1 MSESLQ
7 EKQEYLRQEIMD
19 QGYDGGAFSSFISSI
34 RGEEEVDLDSWTFED
49 LKSVVAQFKS
59 QYGQNEANQEN
70 VKEEGQNDT
79 NEVPQ
84 QNQEMQE
91 VQEEK
96 KEVQEKVEKKPT
108 SENDF
113 PNELL
118 DPLYKVMKTEKMIPN
133 EISDK
138 RNLFITISNPQKI
151 KQGLLSMAYYQYD
164 MQTEPMGYKV
174 VRKVNDFTFLYE
186 TLPLFNCAVFNPIL
200 PHFEFGLKDD
210 SPKKMLYIQNYMNSL
225 VENIFF
231 RTLPIVYEFLTLPQV
246 KWNSKRLEY
255 AKMKTLPISK
265 MPTLEGELVVNINK
279 EEDAKALKIKEE
291 INKKTEALDS
301 VNSTVDEILNCF
313 DKLNTLYKNLGKAF
327 LDLEKA
333 YTSNETMNGFFNRL
347 KTLSVTWSDDYL
359 KIKEVFKDDFKYYF
373 KYMNKE
379 NVSYLRKF
387 EEFKVTREDYK
398 KNYEKVKR
406 LQIRQQKDLD
416 SIKTLRVEY
425 GLQLLMV
432 NDEYKKLIER
442 QAYRCMVQFMKY
454 NENQNTILKDYENCR
469 KLFIINQSGD
479 NPEEGGENQN
489 QQQ

>member
-1 MSESLQ
+1 MSETLQ
-7 EKQEYLRQEIMD
+7 EKQEYLRQEIME
-19 QGYDGGAFSSFISSI
+19 QGYDGNAFFVFISSI
-34 RGEEEVDLDSWTFED
+34 RGEEEVDLDSWSFED

-59 QYGQNEANQEN
+59 QYNQNQNEVNQESAEEQGQNNS
-70 VKEEGQNDT
+70 
-79 NEVPQ
+79 NEPPQ
-84 QNQEMQE
+84 QNQEM
-91 VQEEK
+91 EEK
-96 KEVQEKVEKKPT
+96 KEVEKKPT

-113 PNELL
+113 PNDLL
-118 DPLYKVMKTEKMIPN
+118 DPLYKVMKTEKMVPN

-138 RNLFITISNPQKI
+138 RNLFITISNPQKV

-231 RTLPIVYEFLTLPQV
+231 RTLPIIYEFLTLPQV
-246 KWNSKRLEY
+246 KWNSKRMEY

-265 MPTLEGELVVNINK
+265 MPTLEGELIVNINK

-301 VNSTVDEILNCF
+301 INSTVDEILNCF
-313 DKLNTLYKNLGKAF
+313 DKLNILYKNLGKAL
-327 LDLEKA
+327 LDLEKV
-333 YTSNETMNGFFNRL
+333 YQSNETMNGFFNRL
-347 KTLSVTWSDDYL
+347 KTLSVIWSDDYP
-359 KIKEVFKDDFKYYF
+359 KIKEVFKDDFKYFF

-379 NVSYLRKF
+379 NVSYLKKF
-387 EEFKVTREDYK
+387 EEFRVTREDYK
-398 KNYEKVKR
+398 KNYEKIKR
-406 LQIRQQKDLD
+406 LQIRQPKDLET
-416 SIKTLRVEY
+416 IKTLRVEY

-454 NENQNTILKDYENCR
+454 NENQNIILKDYENCR
-469 KLFIINQSGD
+469 KLFIINQQQE
-479 NPEEGGENQN
+479 NPEESGENQN
-489 QQQ
+489 QEQ

>member
-1 MSESLQ
+1 MKETLQ
-7 EKQEYLRQEIMD
+7 EKQEYLRQEIME
-19 QGYDGGAFSSFISSI
+19 QGYDGNAFFVFISSI
-34 RGEEEVDLDSWTFED
+34 RGEEEVDLDSWSFED

-59 QYGQNEANQEN
+59 QYNQNQNEVNQESAEEQGQNNS
-70 VKEEGQNDT
+70 
-79 NEVPQ
+79 NEQPQ
-84 QNQEMQE
+84 QNQEM
-91 VQEEK
+91 EEK
-96 KEVQEKVEKKPT
+96 KEVEKKPT

-113 PNELL
+113 PNDLL
-118 DPLYKVMKTEKMIPN
+118 DPLYKVMKTEKMVPN

-138 RNLFITISNPQKI
+138 RNLFITISNPQKV

-231 RTLPIVYEFLTLPQV
+231 RTLPIIYEFLTLPQV
-246 KWNSKRLEY
+246 KWNSKRMEY

-265 MPTLEGELVVNINK
+265 MPTLEGELIVNINK

-301 VNSTVDEILNCF
+301 INSTVDEILNCF
-313 DKLNTLYKNLGKAF
+313 DKLNILYKNLGKAL
-327 LDLEKA
+327 LDLEKV
-333 YTSNETMNGFFNRL
+333 YQSNETMNGFFNRL
-347 KTLSVTWSDDYL
+347 KTLSVIWSDDYF
-359 KIKEVFKDDFKYYF
+359 KIKEVFKDDFKYFF

-379 NVSYLRKF
+379 NVSYLKKF
-387 EEFKVTREDYK
+387 EEFRVTREDYK
-398 KNYEKVKR
+398 KNYEKIKR
-406 LQIRQQKDLD
+406 LQIRHPKDLET
-416 SIKTLRVEY
+416 IKTLRVEY

-469 KLFIINQSGD
+469 KLFIINQQQE
-479 NPEEGGENQN
+479 NPEESGENQN
-489 QQQ
+489 QEQ

>member
-1 MSESLQ
+1 MSETLQ
-7 EKQEYLRQEIMD
+7 EKQEYLRQEIME
-19 QGYDGGAFSSFISSI
+19 QGYDGNAFFVFISSI
-34 RGEEEVDLDSWTFED
+34 RGEEEVDLDSWSFED

-59 QYGQNEANQEN
+59 QYNQNQNEANQESA
-70 VKEEGQNDT
+70 EEQGQNNS
-79 NEVPQ
+79 NEPPQ
-84 QNQEMQE
+84 QNQEM
-91 VQEEK
+91 EEK
-96 KEVQEKVEKKPT
+96 KEVEKKPT

-113 PNELL
+113 PNDLL
-118 DPLYKVMKTEKMIPN
+118 DPLYKVMKTEKMVPN

-138 RNLFITISNPQKI
+138 RNLFITISNPQKV

-231 RTLPIVYEFLTLPQV
+231 RTLPIIYEFLTLPQV
-246 KWNSKRLEY
+246 KWNSKRMEY

-265 MPTLEGELVVNINK
+265 MPTLEGELIVNINK

-301 VNSTVDEILNCF
+301 INSTVDEILNCF
-313 DKLNTLYKNLGKAF
+313 DKLNILYKNLGKAL
-327 LDLEKA
+327 LDLEKV
-333 YTSNETMNGFFNRL
+333 YQSNETMNGFFNRL
-347 KTLSVTWSDDYL
+347 KTLSVIWSDDYP
-359 KIKEVFKDDFKYYF
+359 KIKEVFKDDFKYFF

-379 NVSYLRKF
+379 NVSYLKKF
-387 EEFKVTREDYK
+387 EEFRVTREDYK
-398 KNYEKVKR
+398 KNYEKIKR
-406 LQIRQQKDLD
+406 LQIRQPKDLET
-416 SIKTLRVEY
+416 IKTLRVEY

-469 KLFIINQSGD
+469 KLFIINQQQE
-479 NPEEGGENQN
+479 NPEESGENQN
-489 QQQ
+489 QEQ

>member
-1 MSESLQ
+1 MSETLQ
-7 EKQEYLRQEIMD
+7 EKQEYLRQEIME
-19 QGYDGGAFSSFISSI
+19 QGYDGNAFFVFISSI
-34 RGEEEVDLDSWTFED
+34 RGEEEVDLDSWSFDD

-59 QYGQNEANQEN
+59 QYNQNQNEVNQESAEEQGQNNS
-70 VKEEGQNDT
+70 
-79 NEVPQ
+79 NEPPQ
-84 QNQEMQE
+84 QNQEM
-91 VQEEK
+91 EEK
-96 KEVQEKVEKKPT
+96 KEVEKKPT

-113 PNELL
+113 PNDLL
-118 DPLYKVMKTEKMIPN
+118 DPLYKVMKTEKMVPN

-138 RNLFITISNPQKI
+138 RNLFITISNPQKV

-231 RTLPIVYEFLTLPQV
+231 RTLPIIYEFLTLPQV
-246 KWNSKRLEY
+246 KWNSKRMEY

-265 MPTLEGELVVNINK
+265 MPTLEGELIVNINK

-301 VNSTVDEILNCF
+301 INSTVDELLNCF
-313 DKLNTLYKNLGKAF
+313 DKLNILYKNLGKAL
-327 LDLEKA
+327 LDLEKV
-333 YTSNETMNGFFNRL
+333 YQSNETMNGFFNRF
-347 KTLSVTWSDDYL
+347 KTLSVIWSDDYF
-359 KIKEVFKDDFKYYF
+359 KIKEVFKDDFKYFF

-379 NVSYLRKF
+379 NVSYLKKF
-387 EEFKVTREDYK
+387 EEFRVTREDYK
-398 KNYEKVKR
+398 KNYEKIKR
-406 LQIRQQKDLD
+406 LQIRQPKDLET
-416 SIKTLRVEY
+416 IKTLRVEY

-469 KLFIINQSGD
+469 KLFIINQQQE
-479 NPEEGGENQN
+479 NHEESGENQN
-489 QQQ
+489 QEQ

>member
-1 MSESLQ
+1 MSETLQ
-7 EKQEYLRQEIMD
+7 EKQEYLRQEIME
-19 QGYDGGAFSSFISSI
+19 QGYDGNAFFVFISSI
-34 RGEEEVDLDSWTFED
+34 RGEEEVDLDSWSFED

-59 QYGQNEANQEN
+59 QYNQNQNEVNQESAEEQGQNNS
-70 VKEEGQNDT
+70 
-79 NEVPQ
+79 NEPPQ
-84 QNQEMQE
+84 QNQEM
-91 VQEEK
+91 EEK
-96 KEVQEKVEKKPT
+96 KEVEKKPT

-113 PNELL
+113 PNDLL
-118 DPLYKVMKTEKMIPN
+118 DPLYKVMKTEKMVPN

-138 RNLFITISNPQKI
+138 RNLFITISNPQKV

-231 RTLPIVYEFLTLPQV
+231 RTLPIIYEFLTLPQV
-246 KWNSKRLEY
+246 KWNSKRMEY

-265 MPTLEGELVVNINK
+265 MPTLEGELIVNINK

-301 VNSTVDEILNCF
+301 INSTVDEILNCF
-313 DKLNTLYKNLGKAF
+313 DKLNILYKNLGKAL
-327 LDLEKA
+327 LDLEKV
-333 YTSNETMNGFFNRL
+333 YQSNETMNGFFNRL
-347 KTLSVTWSDDYL
+347 KTLSVIWSDDYP
-359 KIKEVFKDDFKYYF
+359 KIKEVFKDDFKYFF

-379 NVSYLRKF
+379 NVSYLKKF
-387 EEFKVTREDYK
+387 EEFRVTREDYK
-398 KNYEKVKR
+398 KNYEKIKR
-406 LQIRQQKDLD
+406 LQIRQPKDLET
-416 SIKTLRVEY
+416 IKTLRVEY

-432 NDEYKKLIER
+432 NDEYNKLIER

-469 KLFIINQSGD
+469 KLFIINQQQE
-479 NPEEGGENQN
+479 NPEESGENQN
-489 QQQ
+489 QEQ

>member
-1 MSESLQ
+1 MSETLQ
-7 EKQEYLRQEIMD
+7 EKQEYLRQEIME
-19 QGYDGGAFSSFISSI
+19 QGYDGNAFFVFISSI
-34 RGEEEVDLDSWTFED
+34 RGEEEVDLDSWSFED

-59 QYGQNEANQEN
+59 QYNQNQNEANQESA
-70 VKEEGQNDT
+70 EEQGQNNS
-79 NEVPQ
+79 NEPPQ
-84 QNQEMQE
+84 QNQEM
-91 VQEEK
+91 EEK
-96 KEVQEKVEKKPT
+96 KEVEKKPT

-113 PNELL
+113 PNDLL
-118 DPLYKVMKTEKMIPN
+118 DPLYKVMKTEKMVPN

-138 RNLFITISNPQKI
+138 RNLFITISNPQKV

-231 RTLPIVYEFLTLPQV
+231 RTLPIIYEFLTLPQV
-246 KWNSKRLEY
+246 KWNSKRMEY

-265 MPTLEGELVVNINK
+265 MPTLEGELIVNINK

-301 VNSTVDEILNCF
+301 INSTVDELLNCF
-313 DKLNTLYKNLGKAF
+313 DKLNILYKNLGKAL
-327 LDLEKA
+327 LDLEKV
-333 YTSNETMNGFFNRL
+333 YQSNETMNGFFNRL
-347 KTLSVTWSDDYL
+347 KTLSVIWSDDYP
-359 KIKEVFKDDFKYYF
+359 KIKEVFKDDFKYFF

-379 NVSYLRKF
+379 NVSYLKKF
-387 EEFKVTREDYK
+387 EEFRVTREDYK
-398 KNYEKVKR
+398 KNYEKIKR
-406 LQIRQQKDLD
+406 LQIRQPKDLET
-416 SIKTLRVEY
+416 IKTLRVEY

-469 KLFIINQSGD
+469 KLFIINQQQE
-479 NPEEGGENQN
+479 NPEESGENQN
-489 QQQ
+489 QEQ

>member
-1 MSESLQ
+1 MSETLQ
-7 EKQEYLRQEIMD
+7 EKQEYLRQEIME
-19 QGYDGGAFSSFISSI
+19 QGYDGNAFFVFISSI
-34 RGEEEVDLDSWTFED
+34 RGEEEVDLDSWSFED

-59 QYGQNEANQEN
+59 QYNQNQNEVNQESAEEQGQNNS
-70 VKEEGQNDT
+70 
-79 NEVPQ
+79 NEPPQ
-84 QNQEMQE
+84 QNQEM
-91 VQEEK
+91 EEK
-96 KEVQEKVEKKPT
+96 KEVEKKPT

-113 PNELL
+113 PNDLL
-118 DPLYKVMKTEKMIPN
+118 DPLYKVMKTEKMVPN

-138 RNLFITISNPQKI
+138 RNLFITISNPQKV

-231 RTLPIVYEFLTLPQV
+231 RTLPIIYEFLTLPQV
-246 KWNSKRLEY
+246 KWNSKRMEY

-265 MPTLEGELVVNINK
+265 MPTLEGELIVNINK

-301 VNSTVDEILNCF
+301 INSTVDEILNCF
-313 DKLNTLYKNLGKAF
+313 DKLNILYKNLGKAL
-327 LDLEKA
+327 LDLEKV
-333 YTSNETMNGFFNRL
+333 YQSNETMNGFFNRL
-347 KTLSVTWSDDYL
+347 KTLSVIWSDDYP
-359 KIKEVFKDDFKYYF
+359 KIKEVFKDDFKYFF

-379 NVSYLRKF
+379 NVSYLKKF
-387 EEFKVTREDYK
+387 EEFRVTREDYK
-398 KNYEKVKR
+398 KNYEKIKR
-406 LQIRQQKDLD
+406 LQIRQPKDLET
-416 SIKTLRVEY
+416 IKTLRVEY

-469 KLFIINQSGD
+469 KLFIINQQQE
-479 NPEEGGENQN
+479 NPEESGENQN
-489 QQQ
+489 QEQ

>member
-1 MSESLQ
+1 MSETLQ
-7 EKQEYLRQEIMD
+7 EKQEYLRQEIME
-19 QGYDGGAFSSFISSI
+19 QGYDGNAFFVFISSI
-34 RGEEEVDLDSWTFED
+34 RGEEEVDLDSWSFED

-59 QYGQNEANQEN
+59 QYNQNQNEVNQESAEEQGQNNS
-70 VKEEGQNDT
+70 
-79 NEVPQ
+79 NEPPQ
-84 QNQEMQE
+84 QNQEM
-91 VQEEK
+91 EEK
-96 KEVQEKVEKKPT
+96 KEVEKKPT

-113 PNELL
+113 PNDLL
-118 DPLYKVMKTEKMIPN
+118 DPLYKVMKTEKMVPN

-138 RNLFITISNPQKI
+138 RNLFITISNPQKV

-231 RTLPIVYEFLTLPQV
+231 RTLPIIYEFLTLPQV
-246 KWNSKRLEY
+246 KWNSKRMEY

-265 MPTLEGELVVNINK
+265 MPTLEGELIVNINK

-301 VNSTVDEILNCF
+301 INSTVDELLNCF
-313 DKLNTLYKNLGKAF
+313 DKLNILYKNLGKAL
-327 LDLEKA
+327 LDLEKV
-333 YTSNETMNGFFNRL
+333 YQSNETMNGFFNRL
-347 KTLSVTWSDDYL
+347 KTLSVIWSDDYP
-359 KIKEVFKDDFKYYF
+359 KIKEVFKDDFKYFF

-379 NVSYLRKF
+379 NVSYLKKF
-387 EEFKVTREDYK
+387 EEFRVTREDYK
-398 KNYEKVKR
+398 KNYEKIKR
-406 LQIRQQKDLD
+406 LQIRQPKDLET
-416 SIKTLRVEY
+416 IKTLRVEY

-469 KLFIINQSGD
+469 KLFIINQQQE
-479 NPEEGGENQN
+479 NPEESGENQN
-489 QQQ
+489 QEQ

>member
-1 MSESLQ
+1 MSETLQ
-7 EKQEYLRQEIMD
+7 EKQEYLRQEIME
-19 QGYDGGAFSSFISSI
+19 QGYDGNAFFVFISSI
-34 RGEEEVDLDSWTFED
+34 RGEEEVDLDSWSFED

-59 QYGQNEANQEN
+59 QYNQNQNEVNQESAEEQGQNNS
-70 VKEEGQNDT
+70 
-79 NEVPQ
+79 NEPPQ
-84 QNQEMQE
+84 QNQEM
-91 VQEEK
+91 EEK
-96 KEVQEKVEKKPT
+96 KEVEKKPT

-113 PNELL
+113 PNDLL
-118 DPLYKVMKTEKMIPN
+118 DPLYKVMKTEKMVPN

-138 RNLFITISNPQKI
+138 RNLFITISNPQKV

-231 RTLPIVYEFLTLPQV
+231 RTLPIIYEFLTLPQV
-246 KWNSKRLEY
+246 KWNSKRMEY

-265 MPTLEGELVVNINK
+265 MPTLEGELIVNINK

-301 VNSTVDEILNCF
+301 INSTVDELLNCF
-313 DKLNTLYKNLGKAF
+313 DKLNILYKNLGKAL
-327 LDLEKA
+327 LDLEKV
-333 YTSNETMNGFFNRL
+333 YQSNETMNGFFNRL
-347 KTLSVTWSDDYL
+347 KTLSVIWSDDYF
-359 KIKEVFKDDFKYYF
+359 KIKEVFKDDFKYFF

-379 NVSYLRKF
+379 NVSYLKKF
-387 EEFKVTREDYK
+387 EEFRVTREDYK
-398 KNYEKVKR
+398 KNYEKIKR
-406 LQIRQQKDLD
+406 LQIRQPKDLET
-416 SIKTLRVEY
+416 IKTLRVEY

-469 KLFIINQSGD
+469 KLFIINQQQE
-479 NPEEGGENQN
+479 NHEESGENQN
-489 QQQ
+489 QEQ

>member
-1 MSESLQ
+1 MSETLQ
-7 EKQEYLRQEIMD
+7 EKQEYLRQEIME
-19 QGYDGGAFSSFISSI
+19 QGYDGNAFFVFISSI
-34 RGEEEVDLDSWTFED
+34 RGEEEVDLDSWSFED

-59 QYGQNEANQEN
+59 QYNQNQNEVNQESAEEQGQNNS
-70 VKEEGQNDT
+70 
-79 NEVPQ
+79 NEPPQ
-84 QNQEMQE
+84 QNQEM
-91 VQEEK
+91 EEK
-96 KEVQEKVEKKPT
+96 KEVEKKPT

-113 PNELL
+113 PNDLL
-118 DPLYKVMKTEKMIPN
+118 DPLYKVMKTEKMVPN

-138 RNLFITISNPQKI
+138 RNLFITISNPQKV

-231 RTLPIVYEFLTLPQV
+231 RTLPIIYEFLTLPQV
-246 KWNSKRLEY
+246 KWNSKRMEY

-265 MPTLEGELVVNINK
+265 MPTLEGELIVNINK

-301 VNSTVDEILNCF
+301 INSTVDEILICF
-313 DKLNTLYKNLGKAF
+313 DKLNILYKNLGKAL
-327 LDLEKA
+327 LDLEKV
-333 YTSNETMNGFFNRL
+333 YQSNETMNGFFNRL
-347 KTLSVTWSDDYL
+347 KTLSVIWSDDYP
-359 KIKEVFKDDFKYYF
+359 KIKEVFKDDFKYFF

-379 NVSYLRKF
+379 NVSYLKKF
-387 EEFKVTREDYK
+387 EEFRVTREDYK
-398 KNYEKVKR
+398 KNYEKIKR
-406 LQIRQQKDLD
+406 LQIRQPKDLET
-416 SIKTLRVEY
+416 IKTLRVEY

-469 KLFIINQSGD
+469 KLFIINQQQE
-479 NPEEGGENQN
+479 NPEESGENQN
-489 QQQ
+489 QEQ

>member
-1 MSESLQ
+1 MSETLQ
-7 EKQEYLRQEIMD
+7 EKQEYLRQEIME
-19 QGYDGGAFSSFISSI
+19 QGYDGNAFFVFISSI
-34 RGEEEVDLDSWTFED
+34 RGEEEVDLDSWSFED
-49 LKSVVAQFKS
+49 LKSVVTQFKS
-59 QYGQNEANQEN
+59 QYNQNQNEVNQESAEEQGQNNS
-70 VKEEGQNDT
+70 
-79 NEVPQ
+79 NEPPQ
-84 QNQEMQE
+84 QNQEM
-91 VQEEK
+91 EEK
-96 KEVQEKVEKKPT
+96 KEVEKKPT

-113 PNELL
+113 PNDLL
-118 DPLYKVMKTEKMIPN
+118 DPLYKVMKTEKMVPN

-138 RNLFITISNPQKI
+138 RNLFITISNPQKV

-231 RTLPIVYEFLTLPQV
+231 RTLPIIYEFLTLPQV
-246 KWNSKRLEY
+246 KWNSKRMEY

-265 MPTLEGELVVNINK
+265 MPTLEGELIVNINK

-301 VNSTVDEILNCF
+301 INSTVDEILNCF
-313 DKLNTLYKNLGKAF
+313 DKLNILYKNLGKAL
-327 LDLEKA
+327 LDLEKV
-333 YTSNETMNGFFNRL
+333 YQSNETMNGFFNRL
-347 KTLSVTWSDDYL
+347 KTLSVIWSDDYP
-359 KIKEVFKDDFKYYF
+359 KIKEVFKDDFKYFF

-379 NVSYLRKF
+379 NVSYLKKF
-387 EEFKVTREDYK
+387 EEFRVTREDYK
-398 KNYEKVKR
+398 KNYEKIKR
-406 LQIRQQKDLD
+406 LQIRQPKDLET
-416 SIKTLRVEY
+416 IKTLRVEY

-469 KLFIINQSGD
+469 KLFIINQQQE
-479 NPEEGGENQN
+479 NPEESGENQN
-489 QQQ
+489 QEQ

>member
-1 MSESLQ
+1 MSETLQ
-7 EKQEYLRQEIMD
+7 EKQEYLRQEIME
-19 QGYDGGAFSSFISSI
+19 QGYDGNAFFVFISSI
-34 RGEEEVDLDSWTFED
+34 RGEEEVDLDSWSFED

-59 QYGQNEANQEN
+59 QYNQNQNEVNQESAEEQGQNNS
-70 VKEEGQNDT
+70 
-79 NEVPQ
+79 NEPPQ
-84 QNQEMQE
+84 QNQEM
-91 VQEEK
+91 EEK
-96 KEVQEKVEKKPT
+96 KEVEKKPT

-113 PNELL
+113 PNDLL
-118 DPLYKVMKTEKMIPN
+118 DPLYKVMKTEKMVPN

-138 RNLFITISNPQKI
+138 RNLFITISNPQKV

-231 RTLPIVYEFLTLPQV
+231 RTLPIIYEFLTLPQV
-246 KWNSKRLEY
+246 KWNSKRMEY

-265 MPTLEGELVVNINK
+265 MPTLEGELIVNINK

-301 VNSTVDEILNCF
+301 INSTVDEILNCF
-313 DKLNTLYKNLGKAF
+313 DKLNTLYKNLGKAL
-327 LDLEKA
+327 LDLEKV
-333 YTSNETMNGFFNRL
+333 YQSNETMNGFFNRL
-347 KTLSVTWSDDYL
+347 KTLSVIWSDDYP
-359 KIKEVFKDDFKYYF
+359 KIKEVFKDDFKYFF

-379 NVSYLRKF
+379 NVSYLKKF
-387 EEFKVTREDYK
+387 EEFRVTREDYK
-398 KNYEKVKR
+398 KNYEKIKR
-406 LQIRQQKDLD
+406 LQIRQPKDLET
-416 SIKTLRVEY
+416 IKTLRVEY

-469 KLFIINQSGD
+469 KLFIINQQQE
-479 NPEEGGENQN
+479 NPEESGENQN
-489 QQQ
+489 QEQ

>member
-1 MSESLQ
+1 MSETLQ
-7 EKQEYLRQEIMD
+7 EKQEYLRQEIME
-19 QGYDGGAFSSFISSI
+19 QGYDGNAFFVFISSI
-34 RGEEEVDLDSWTFED
+34 RGEEEVDLDSWSFED

-59 QYGQNEANQEN
+59 QYNQNQNEVNQESAEEQGQNNS
-70 VKEEGQNDT
+70 
-79 NEVPQ
+79 NEPPQ
-84 QNQEMQE
+84 QNQEM
-91 VQEEK
+91 EEK
-96 KEVQEKVEKKPT
+96 KEVEKKPT

-113 PNELL
+113 PNDLL
-118 DPLYKVMKTEKMIPN
+118 DPLYKVMKTEKMVPN

-138 RNLFITISNPQKI
+138 RNLFITISNPQKV

-231 RTLPIVYEFLTLPQV
+231 RTLPIIYEFLTLPQV
-246 KWNSKRLEY
+246 KWNSKRMEY

-265 MPTLEGELVVNINK
+265 MPTLEGELIVNINK

-301 VNSTVDEILNCF
+301 INSTVDEILNCF
-313 DKLNTLYKNLGKAF
+313 DKLNILYKNLGKAL
-327 LDLEKA
+327 LDLEKV
-333 YTSNETMNGFFNRL
+333 YQSNETMNGFFNRL
-347 KTLSVTWSDDYL
+347 KTLSVIWSDDYP
-359 KIKEVFKDDFKYYF
+359 KIKEVFKDDFKYFF

-379 NVSYLRKF
+379 NVSYLKKF
-387 EEFKVTREDYK
+387 EEFRVTREDYK
-398 KNYEKVKR
+398 KNYEKIKR
-406 LQIRQQKDLD
+406 LQTRQPKDLET
-416 SIKTLRVEY
+416 IKTLRVEY

-469 KLFIINQSGD
+469 KLFIINQQQE
-479 NPEEGGENQN
+479 NPEESGENQN
-489 QQQ
+489 QEQ

>member
-1 MSESLQ
+1 MSETLQ
-7 EKQEYLRQEIMD
+7 EKQEYLRQEIME
-19 QGYDGGAFSSFISSI
+19 QGYDGNAFFVFISSI
-34 RGEEEVDLDSWTFED
+34 RGEEEVDLDSWSFED

-59 QYGQNEANQEN
+59 QYNQNQNEVNQESAEEQGQNNS
-70 VKEEGQNDT
+70 
-79 NEVPQ
+79 NEQPQ
-84 QNQEMQE
+84 QNQEM
-91 VQEEK
+91 EEK
-96 KEVQEKVEKKPT
+96 KEVEKKPT

-113 PNELL
+113 PNDLL
-118 DPLYKVMKTEKMIPN
+118 DPLYKVMKTEKMVPN

-138 RNLFITISNPQKI
+138 RNLFITISNPQKV

-231 RTLPIVYEFLTLPQV
+231 RTLPIIYEFLTLPQV
-246 KWNSKRLEY
+246 KWNSKRMEY

-265 MPTLEGELVVNINK
+265 MPTLEGELIVNINK

-301 VNSTVDEILNCF
+301 INSTVDEILNCF
-313 DKLNTLYKNLGKAF
+313 DKLNILYKNLGKAL
-327 LDLEKA
+327 LDLEKV
-333 YTSNETMNGFFNRL
+333 YQSNETMNGFFNRL
-347 KTLSVTWSDDYL
+347 KTLSVIWSDDYF
-359 KIKEVFKDDFKYYF
+359 KIKEVFKDDFKYFF

-379 NVSYLRKF
+379 NVSYLKKF
-387 EEFKVTREDYK
+387 EEFRVTREDYK
-398 KNYEKVKR
+398 KNYEKIKR
-406 LQIRQQKDLD
+406 LQIRHPKDLET
-416 SIKTLRVEY
+416 IKTLRVEY

-469 KLFIINQSGD
+469 KLFIINQQQE
-479 NPEEGGENQN
+479 NPEESGENQN
-489 QQQ
+489 QEQ